1 MKIFKTTILVTV
13 ILFGLT
19 AITSDK
25 AIASNKA
32 KLEVQK
38 QLPCSI
44 VFQLC
49 DLDNPDDYY
58 DFYYCMF
65 MNGCG

>member
-38 QLPCSI
+38 
-44 VFQLC
+44 
-49 DLDNPDDYY
+49 
-58 DFYYCMF
+58 
-65 MNGCG
+65 

>member
-25 AIASNKA
+25 AIASN
-32 KLEVQK
+32 
-38 QLPCSI
+38 
-44 VFQLC
+44 
-49 DLDNPDDYY
+49 
-58 DFYYCMF
+58 
-65 MNGCG
+65 